1 MEQFSPFFPR
11 PLILHVVEWRL
22 RLRYAIDRSGMKHSA
37 VALDAGITPETL
49 SRILTA
55 EHQRPS
61 LETIRRIAH
70 AVHENVGWILGESG
84 FSLSSDEAKEL
95 RQCVRFLDTALLK
108 SPLPHTVVRAEAN
121 ALRVATRRRGIPAPF
136 AKAGARLVYQ
146 STDDSLRDLGVLDG
160 DLLYVKPV
168 AELAD
173 AGSQLVVCDVTGET
187 FAKVLELKPD
197 GIRLLSRNDRYAP
210 LHVFENDLE
219 MIGVVVGRMG
229 GVE

>member
-1 MEQFSPFFPR
+1 MEHFIPFFPR
-11 PLILHVVEWRL
+11 PLLLHVVEWRL

-84 FSLSSDEAKEL
+84 FSLSADEAKEL
-95 RQCVRFLDTALLK
+95 RQCVRFLDTTLLK
-108 SPLPHTVVRAEAN
+108 SPLPHTVVRAESN
-121 ALRVATRRRGIPAPF
+121 ALRVATRRGSIPASF
-136 AKAGARLVYQ
+136 AKAGARFVYQ

-173 AGSQLVVCDVTGET
+173 AGGQLVVCDVTGEP
-187 FAKVLELKPD
+187 FAKMLEIKPD
-197 GIRLLSRNDRYAP
+197 GIHLLSRNDRYAP

-219 MIGVVVGRMG
+219 LIGVVIGRMG
-229 GVE
+229 GLG